1 MDLYRKFIDT
11 AVVKAIAANPALSFL
26 ILGSLL
32 FFASTRDIIIFKVNI
47 APYLTDLG
55 RTIVIAGVFSVILK
69 SVQFSAIFREII
81 MAAIY
86 NPAHIDD
93 EPLLLKNWRLITEA
107 IFSRSL
113 PLRYPRPTGLLDSR
127 YIDSKA
133 DYHFTDFQIQ
143 YDIDIGADGRG
154 SVSNTLKTDILLAP
168 GRSNPVFVQ
177 TIEGDGATTLL
188 WLRINDKKFE
198 TYDFQSLADN
208 PRARKLTLNLLD
220 HINPDTGGARL
231 ERAFRTEQNVHSEP
245 FINATLTRFIN
256 GAVIKTRVSN
266 GYHIRF
272 MNDSIEMPNDDPV
285 VDTDGYM
292 RWVLATPGKL
302 LLPGQGYTLVIVKD
316 TMSPYQGVAP

>member
-1 MDLYRKFIDT
+1 MVNLYRKFIDM
-11 AVVKAIAANPALSFL
+11 AFVKAISGNPALAFL
-26 ILGSLL
+26 VLGSLL
-32 FFASTRDIIIFKVNI
+32 FFASTREIIIFKVNI

-69 SVQFSAIFREII
+69 SVQFSAVFRDII

-93 EPLLLKNWRLITEA
+93 EPLLLKNWRLITDA
-107 IFSRSL
+107 IYSKWL
-113 PLRYPRPTGLLDSR
+113 PPRYPKPTKLLDSR

-143 YDIDIGADGRG
+143 YDIDVKADGRG
-154 SVSNTLKTDILLAP
+154 SVGNTLKADIFLAP
-168 GRSNPVFVQ
+168 GRRNPVFVQ

-198 TYDFQSLADN
+198 AYDFQILADK
-208 PRARKLTLNLLD
+208 PRTSRLTLNLLE
-220 HINPDTGGARL
+220 HVNPETGGARL
-231 ERAFRTEQNVHSEP
+231 ERAFKTEQNVHSEP

-256 GAVIKTRVSN
+256 GAVIKTRISK

-272 MNDSIEMPNDDPV
+272 INDSIEMPNDDPV
-285 VDTDGYM
+285 VDNDGYM
-292 RWVLATPGKL
+292 RWVLAAPGKL
-302 LLPGQGYTLVIVKD
+302 LLPGQGYTLVIVKE
-316 TMSPYQGVAP
+316 

>member
-11 AVVKAIAANPALSFL
+11 ALVKAIAGNPALSFL

-32 FFASTRDIIIFKVNI
+32 FFASTREIIIFSVNI

-69 SVQFSAIFREII
+69 SVQFSAVFREII

-93 EPLLLKNWRLITEA
+93 LNLLQKNWRIITDA
-107 IFSRSL
+107 IFSKSL
-113 PLRYPRPTGLLDSR
+113 PAHYPLPAKLLDSR

-143 YDIDIGADGRG
+143 YDIDIKADGKG
-154 SVSNTLKTDILLAP
+154 SVSNTLKADIFLVP
-168 GRSNPVFVQ
+168 GRRKPVFVQ

-188 WLRINDKKFE
+188 WLRINDQKFE
-198 TYDFQSLADN
+198 AYDFRILADN
-208 PRARKLTLNLLD
+208 PRTSRLTLNLLQ
-220 HINPDTGGARL
+220 HINPETGGARL
-231 ERAFRTEQNVHSEP
+231 ERAFKTEQNMHSEP

-256 GAVIKTRVSN
+256 GAVIKTRISK

-272 MNDSIEMPNDDPV
+272 INDSIEMPNDDPV
-285 VDTDGYM
+285 VDNDGYM

-316 TMSPYQGVAP
+316 TT